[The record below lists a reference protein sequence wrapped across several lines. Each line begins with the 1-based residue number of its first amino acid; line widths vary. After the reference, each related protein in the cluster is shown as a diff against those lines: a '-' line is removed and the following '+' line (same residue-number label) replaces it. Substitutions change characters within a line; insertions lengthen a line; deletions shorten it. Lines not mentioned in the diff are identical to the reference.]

1 MKKIL
6 TLFFIFIFCISLF
19 SDQTEDSIK
28 YVPNKGLDRLTI
40 AKIAYWGS
48 YSTVGLYGF
57 IVSLAYLA
65 NSYDISQV
73 MLGVAEDF
81 KTAGISDMAFFSR
94 IANSLPLIYFTGHFI
109 VAGLAQIPVYG
120 GLIYGSFLFTGALIG
135 SVCLIF
141 NPIDM
146 FWRYDVSNSI
156 AQDYKDKLNNIHK
169 RMFDPAPYIV
179 LGSISIL
186 FGIASIVTDYFYKRE
201 MKRERYPSIYKIL
214 SFTPDGIAI
223 KLDA

>member
-1 MKKIL
+1 MKKI
-6 TLFFIFIFCISLF
+6 FILIIIFAVSASLF
-19 SDQTEDSIK
+19 ADQTEDSTK
-28 YVPNKGLDRLTI
+28 FVPNKELDRLTV
-40 AKIAYWGS
+40 AKIAYWSS
-48 YSTVGLYGF
+48 YSTTGLYGF

-65 NSYDISQV
+65 NIYDVSQV

-81 KTAGISDMAFFSR
+81 KNAGISDMAFFMK
-94 IANSLPLIYFTGHFI
+94 IAKSLPLIYFTGHFI
-109 VAGLAQIPVYG
+109 IAGLAQIPIYG

-135 SVCLIF
+135 SICMIF
-141 NPIDM
+141 DPIDM
-146 FWRYDVSNSI
+146 FWRYDISSAI
-156 AQDYKDKLNNIHK
+156 EDEYKNRLNNIHK

>member
-1 MKKIL
+1 MKKI
-6 TLFFIFIFCISLF
+6 FILIIIFVVGASLF
-19 SDQTEDSIK
+19 SDQTEDSGK
-28 YVPNKGLDRLTI
+28 FVPDKGLDRLTV

-48 YSTVGLYGF
+48 YSTTGLYGF

-65 NSYDISQV
+65 NIYDVSQV

-81 KTAGISDMAFFSR
+81 KTAGISDMTFFTR

-109 VAGLAQIPVYG
+109 VAGLAQIPTYG
-120 GLIYGSFLFTGALIG
+120 GLIYGSFMFTGALIG
-135 SVCLIF
+135 SICMIF
-141 NPIDM
+141 DPIDM
-146 FWRYDVSNSI
+146 FWRYDLPAAVG
-156 AQDYKDKLNNIHK
+156 DEYKNKLTNIHK

-179 LGSISIL
+179 LGSFSIL